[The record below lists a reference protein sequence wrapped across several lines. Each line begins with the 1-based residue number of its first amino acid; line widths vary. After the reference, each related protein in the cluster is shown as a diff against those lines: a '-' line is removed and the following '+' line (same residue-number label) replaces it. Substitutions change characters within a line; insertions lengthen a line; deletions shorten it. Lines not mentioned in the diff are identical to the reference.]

1 MQSHWQS
8 YNEKKND
15 LAQNATDRA
24 VRATEEANIKAQ
36 REEQE
41 KMKQIVD
48 DESRRIAEQR
58 ATESNI
64 AHLTIMG
71 RLKKGKSLGELREVL
86 EDALK
91 DYGMD
96 AKTYFKD
103 VDQIAI

>member
-1 MQSHWQS
+1 
-8 YNEKKND
+8 
-15 LAQNATDRA
+15 
-24 VRATEEANIKAQ
+24 
-36 REEQE
+36 
-41 KMKQIVD
+41 MKQIVD

-103 VDQIAI
+103 VDQVAI